1 MRNQIP
7 EDTTTTVATTGR
19 PGAAAPRTGST
30 ERRSLVVAAA
40 AVAAMLTWHVADP
53 ILGIDL
59 EVLKAPGGTTTTL
72 VSAGSIV
79 ASAIIAG
86 LLSWVLLAVL
96 ERKTTQAVT
105 VWRWVAV
112 AVALASMLA
121 PLSLAQN
128 AGATVVL
135 TLLHVVVAGILVTAL
150 PGTPQSRTSR

>member
-40 AVAAMLTWHVADP
+40 AVAAMLTWLVADP
-53 ILGIDL
+53 ILRIEL
-59 EVLKAPGGTTTTL
+59 EVLAAPGGTTTL

-86 LLSWVLLAVL
+86 LLGWVLLAVL
-96 ERKTTQAVT
+96 ERRTTQAVT
-105 VWRWVAV
+105 VWRWVAG
-112 AVALASMLA
+112 AVALASVLA

-128 AGATVVL
+128 PGATVVL